1 MPGATS
7 SPSAISSPSLGGLSS
22 MQARSLQEALRRA
35 GHDPGQ
41 VDGVIGPRTQEALRA
56 YQQEKGLGT
65 EQQAVSELNLPR
77 PQQGR
82 QQGAM
87 PRR

>member
-1 MPGATS
+1 MPGSTS
-7 SPSAISSPSLGGLSS
+7 SPSAVSSPALGGLST

-56 YQQEKGLGT
+56 FQQEKGLST
-65 EQQAVSELNLPR
+65 EQEAVSELNLPR
-77 PQQGR
+77 LQQGR
-82 QQGAM
+82 QSGT